1 MSNNSKVLWKE
12 GMFLEPHHFQLSERF
27 LTAHADMRIGS
38 LSYAGFQYGF
48 TELAIGRD
56 ALLGGNFTIANAA
69 GVFPDGGCFKIGAG
83 AHSKP
88 LTRSFS
94 GYCKPDQQTLNV
106 YLVIPNDVTGMSLNS
121 ADNGT
126 ALAGSRYVETQ
137 ALISDELTS
146 DNNKEI
152 TIGTPNYQIRFEG
165 EPLNGC
171 VWLLAARLIRNGAG
185 FMELDRGYS
194 PPVLFFRCS
203 DALTDRAHGLLELLW
218 AKIGSLARCRGQ
230 AEQGRLFFSAS
241 EAGAFSLFNTLCTSA
256 PLLSRLCELPQ
267 IHPFKIYTHLVT
279 LYGGLLSFMPEISL
293 DMVPPYDHD
302 NPGTVFAALEE
313 RIRDALGAEF
323 WTATAQISLER
334 VSAVMWSCR
343 FPDERFAKSVNLFI
357 GVASESQQKSLV
369 IDVLQRMRVC
379 SRDKLDLIVSSS
391 TPGLTLIRV
400 QKIPEG
406 LAAKPGFIY
415 FAIDK
420 QSPLWLDVETS
431 GTLGVYFPG
440 EEYGDVKLELLAL
453 KHE

>member
-27 LTAHADMRIGS
+27 LTAHTDVRAGS

-48 TELAIGRD
+48 TELTVGRD
-56 ALLGGNFTIANAA
+56 ALLGGNFTIASAA
-69 GVFPDGGCFKIGAG
+69 GVFPDGCCFEIGAG
-83 AHSKP
+83 AHSKA
-88 LTRSFS
+88 LTRSFT
-94 GYCKPDQQTLNV
+94 GYCRPDQQTLDV
-106 YLVIPNDVTGMSLNS
+106 YLAIPDDTN
-121 ADNGT
+121 T
-126 ALAGSRYVETQ
+126 ASSHGAGSGASFAGSRYVETR
-137 ALISDELTS
+137 ALISDELAP

-152 TIGTPNYQIRFEG
+152 TVGSPNYQIRFEG
-165 EPLNGC
+165 EPLDGC

-203 DALTDRAHGLLELLW
+203 DALTDRVGGLLELLW

-230 AEQGRLFFSAS
+230 AEQGRVFFSAS
-241 EAGAFSLFNTLCTSA
+241 EAGAFALLNTLCSSV

-279 LYGGLLSFMPEISL
+279 LYGGLLSFMPDISL
-293 DMVPPYDHD
+293 DMIPPYDHD
-302 NPGTVFAALEE
+302 NPGDLFASLEE
-313 RIRDALGAEF
+313 RVRDALAAEF
-323 WTATAQISLER
+323 WTATAQITLER
-334 VSAVMWSCR
+334 VNSVMWSCR

-379 SRDKLDLIVSSS
+379 SRDKLDLLVSSS
-391 TPGLTLIRV
+391 SPGLTLIRV

-406 LAAKPGFIY
+406 LAAKPGYVY
-415 FAIDK
+415 FAVDK
-420 QSPLWLDVETS
+420 QNPLWLDVETS
-431 GTLGVYFPG
+431 GTLGIYFPG